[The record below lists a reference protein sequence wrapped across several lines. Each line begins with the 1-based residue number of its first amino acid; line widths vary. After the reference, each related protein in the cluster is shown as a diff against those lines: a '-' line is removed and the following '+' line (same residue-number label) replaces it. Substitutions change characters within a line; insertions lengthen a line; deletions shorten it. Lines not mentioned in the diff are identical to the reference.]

1 MSKVNLKYV
10 FYFLVISLSAY
21 LLVNTLILNS
31 SNKIEDF
38 SVIRPINVQNSS
50 IRGDISNTPP
60 ASFNYE
66 LSAVRLGDE
75 NTSVI
80 VKKGGKEYVVQIN
93 ELLENKYKLIQV
105 DKSVIIFEFQGK
117 KFTINNRFSMN
128 NFFKK
133 SLLVTTLCAF
143 FIVHAQETFILN
155 YEDVDI
161 KKVTQDIANFSK
173 KTIILDPRVKGKVTI
188 FSNSLLSS
196 DEVWDVYLRTI
207 QVNGFSALN
216 DENFVRIVPEN
227 EATRDQNSGES
238 GGEFI
243 TRVIELKNRSSVE
256 LLPLIKPIAGRQA
269 NVSSI
274 ASINSLLIVDRKSNV
289 ERITEV
295 VKSLDEDNTASVTI
309 VDLKNLSSVEAVRIL
324 EKLKSQ
330 NNPTIN
336 NFAAISFSA
345 SNSVIVSANSITTNI
360 IKETLQ
366 QLDADAIS
374 EGSVAVIYLKYA
386 NAEEVAGIV
395 SSIASRFISSESE
408 KPIVTY
414 HAPTNSVV
422 VSSDESNIATIKNLI
437 SKLDIRRAQVLVEA
451 IVVELSETA
460 ARSLG
465 VETIFAGAE
474 DGEIPIGI
482 TRFQNGT
489 GPDLLGLTGSAI
501 ESGDNANFSNIAA
514 NSLLNSQG
522 IIAGIGRISE
532 DDDSMIA
539 IINAIDADKNS
550 NILTTTSLLAMD
562 NEEASTVIGQ
572 EIPITTGESLGSNNT
587 NPFRTTSR
595 EEVGIKL
602 SIKPQIN
609 EGNSVILEIKQ
620 EVSGVAGPLT
630 GTTDLI
636 TNKRTIETTVLVDN
650 NQIIVLGGLVDEDI
664 QEDIQRVP
672 VLGSIPILGKLFQ
685 SSSESK
691 VKKNL
696 MVFLRP
702 KILVDSESVSQ
713 ISTEKYN
720 FIKAEQL
727 LKQQSKLIDL
737 TEDK

>member
-1 MSKVNLKYV
+1 M
-10 FYFLVISLSAY
+10 
-21 LLVNTLILNS
+21 NS
-31 SNKIEDF
+31 
-38 SVIRPINVQNSS
+38 
-50 IRGDISNTPP
+50 
-60 ASFNYE
+60 
-66 LSAVRLGDE
+66 
-75 NTSVI
+75 
-80 VKKGGKEYVVQIN
+80 
-93 ELLENKYKLIQV
+93 
-105 DKSVIIFEFQGK
+105 
-117 KFTINNRFSMN
+117 
-128 NFFKK
+128 FFKK
-133 SLLVTTLCAF
+133 SLLVATLCT
-143 FIVHAQETFILN
+143 FIVAHAQETFILN

-336 NFAAISFSA
+336 NFVAISFSA

-386 NAEEVAGIV
+386 DAEEVAGIV

>member
-1 MSKVNLKYV
+1 
-10 FYFLVISLSAY
+10 
-21 LLVNTLILNS
+21 
-31 SNKIEDF
+31 
-38 SVIRPINVQNSS
+38 
-50 IRGDISNTPP
+50 
-60 ASFNYE
+60 
-66 LSAVRLGDE
+66 
-75 NTSVI
+75 
-80 VKKGGKEYVVQIN
+80 
-93 ELLENKYKLIQV
+93 
-105 DKSVIIFEFQGK
+105 
-117 KFTINNRFSMN
+117 MN

-143 FIVHAQETFILN
+143 FVVQAQETFILN

-188 FSNSLLSS
+188 FSNSSLSA

-274 ASINSLLIVDRKSNV
+274 ASINSLLVVDRKSNV

-295 VKSLDEDNTASVTI
+295 VQSLDEDNTASVTI

-336 NFAAISFSA
+336 NFVAISFSA

-366 QLDADAIS
+366 QLDDDAIS

-465 VETIFAGAE
+465 VETIFDGAE

-602 SIKPQIN
+602 SVKPQIN

-650 NQIIVLGGLVDEDI
+650 NQIIVLGGLIDEDI

-672 VLGSIPILGKLFQ
+672 VLGSIPVLGRLFQ

-737 TEDK
+737 TKDK

>member
-1 MSKVNLKYV
+1 M
-10 FYFLVISLSAY
+10 
-21 LLVNTLILNS
+21 NS
-31 SNKIEDF
+31 
-38 SVIRPINVQNSS
+38 
-50 IRGDISNTPP
+50 
-60 ASFNYE
+60 
-66 LSAVRLGDE
+66 
-75 NTSVI
+75 
-80 VKKGGKEYVVQIN
+80 
-93 ELLENKYKLIQV
+93 
-105 DKSVIIFEFQGK
+105 
-117 KFTINNRFSMN
+117 
-128 NFFKK
+128 FFKK
-133 SLLVTTLCAF
+133 SLLVATLCT
-143 FIVHAQETFILN
+143 FIVAHAQETFVLN

-295 VKSLDEDNTASVTI
+295 VESLDEDNTASVTI

-336 NFAAISFSA
+336 NFVAISFSA

-386 NAEEVAGIV
+386 DAEEVAGIV

>member
-1 MSKVNLKYV
+1 M
-10 FYFLVISLSAY
+10 
-21 LLVNTLILNS
+21 NS
-31 SNKIEDF
+31 
-38 SVIRPINVQNSS
+38 
-50 IRGDISNTPP
+50 
-60 ASFNYE
+60 
-66 LSAVRLGDE
+66 
-75 NTSVI
+75 
-80 VKKGGKEYVVQIN
+80 
-93 ELLENKYKLIQV
+93 
-105 DKSVIIFEFQGK
+105 
-117 KFTINNRFSMN
+117 
-128 NFFKK
+128 FFKK
-133 SLLVTTLCAF
+133 SLLMTTLCAF
-143 FIVHAQETFILN
+143 FVVQAQETFILN

-336 NFAAISFSA
+336 NFVAISFSA

-395 SSIASRFISSESE
+395 SSIATRFISSESE

>member
-1 MSKVNLKYV
+1 M
-10 FYFLVISLSAY
+10 
-21 LLVNTLILNS
+21 NS
-31 SNKIEDF
+31 
-38 SVIRPINVQNSS
+38 
-50 IRGDISNTPP
+50 
-60 ASFNYE
+60 
-66 LSAVRLGDE
+66 
-75 NTSVI
+75 
-80 VKKGGKEYVVQIN
+80 
-93 ELLENKYKLIQV
+93 
-105 DKSVIIFEFQGK
+105 
-117 KFTINNRFSMN
+117 
-128 NFFKK
+128 FFKK
-133 SLLVTTLCAF
+133 SLLVATLCTI
-143 FIVHAQETFILN
+143 IVAHAQETFILN

-336 NFAAISFSA
+336 NFVAISFSA

>member
-1 MSKVNLKYV
+1 MNS
-10 FYFLVISLSAY
+10 FLRKSFLMTICC
-21 LLVNTLILNS
+21 I
-31 SNKIEDF
+31 F
-38 SVIRPINVQNSS
+38 INVQ
-50 IRGDISNTPP
+50 
-60 ASFNYE
+60 
-66 LSAVRLGDE
+66 
-75 NTSVI
+75 
-80 VKKGGKEYVVQIN
+80 
-93 ELLENKYKLIQV
+93 
-105 DKSVIIFEFQGK
+105 
-117 KFTINNRFSMN
+117 
-128 NFFKK
+128 
-133 SLLVTTLCAF
+133 
-143 FIVHAQETFILN
+143 AQETFILN

-188 FSNSLLSS
+188 FSNSSLSS
-196 DEVWDVYLRTI
+196 EEVWDVYLRTI

-227 EATRDQNSGES
+227 EATRDQNFGES

-243 TRVIELKNRSSVE
+243 TRVIQLNNRSSVE
-256 LLPLIKPIAGRQA
+256 ILPLIKPIAGRQA

-274 ASINSLLIVDRKSNV
+274 ASINSLLVVDRKSNV
-289 ERITEV
+289 KRITEV
-295 VKSLDEDNTASVTI
+295 VRSLDENNTASVTI

-336 NFAAISFSA
+336 NFVAISFSA
-345 SNSVIVSANSITTNI
+345 SNSVIVSANTITTNI

-395 SSIASRFISSESE
+395 SSIASRFISSDSE

-422 VSSDESNIATIKNLI
+422 VSSDESNIATMRNLI

-501 ESGDNANFSNIAA
+501 ESGDNANFSTIAA

-522 IIAGIGRISE
+522 IIAGIGRLSE

-572 EIPITTGESLGSNNT
+572 EIPITTGESLGSSNT

-602 SIKPQIN
+602 SVKPQIN

-650 NQIIVLGGLVDEDI
+650 NQIIVLGGLIDEDI

-672 VLGSIPILGKLFQ
+672 VLGSIPVLGKLFQ
-685 SSSESK
+685 SSSEST
-691 VKKNL
+691 VRKNL

-727 LKQQSKLIDL
+727 LKQKSKIIDL

>member
-1 MSKVNLKYV
+1 
-10 FYFLVISLSAY
+10 
-21 LLVNTLILNS
+21 
-31 SNKIEDF
+31 
-38 SVIRPINVQNSS
+38 
-50 IRGDISNTPP
+50 
-60 ASFNYE
+60 
-66 LSAVRLGDE
+66 
-75 NTSVI
+75 
-80 VKKGGKEYVVQIN
+80 
-93 ELLENKYKLIQV
+93 
-105 DKSVIIFEFQGK
+105 
-117 KFTINNRFSMN
+117 MN

-143 FIVHAQETFILN
+143 FVVQAQETFILN

-188 FSNSLLSS
+188 FSNSSLSS

-269 NVSSI
+269 NISSI
-274 ASINSLLIVDRKSNV
+274 ASINSLLVVDRKSNV

-295 VKSLDEDNTASVTI
+295 VQSLDEDNTASVTI

-336 NFAAISFSA
+336 NFVAISFSA

-366 QLDADAIS
+366 QLDDDAIS

-602 SIKPQIN
+602 SVKPQIN

-672 VLGSIPILGKLFQ
+672 VLGSIPVLGKLFQ

-737 TEDK
+737 TKDK